1 MVTIDGRGM
10 QPPRPFEMVMDALC
24 QLEPGESMLVL
35 LDREPI
41 PLYRVLQRN
50 GYRHHATKFDDG
62 HFEIEITQP
71 AQAARPADAI
81 DDIDAD

>member
-24 QLEPGESMLVL
+24 RLAPGESILVL

-50 GYRHHATKFDDG
+50 GYRHRATKFDDG

-71 AQAARPADAI
+71 VQATREDDAI
-81 DDIDAD
+81 DGIDAD